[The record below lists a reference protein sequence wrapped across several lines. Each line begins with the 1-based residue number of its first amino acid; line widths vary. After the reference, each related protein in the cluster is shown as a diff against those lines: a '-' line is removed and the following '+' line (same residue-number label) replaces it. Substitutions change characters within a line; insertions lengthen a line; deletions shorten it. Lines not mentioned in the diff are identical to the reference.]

1 MRKVT
6 YSLALTLDGYIKD
19 EDGHFD
25 WGDPSEEVFRLATD
39 EVRGADVHLMGR
51 RLYETMVYWEPGA
64 EEQDWGELELRF
76 AELWRALPKVVFS
89 NSISEVVGNTRL
101 AGASLA
107 DEIAQ
112 LKAEPG
118 DGTIAIGGAEL
129 AHQVADLDLID
140 EYLLRVCP
148 VLVGGGTP
156 FFSRNNRRT
165 KLQLLDS
172 RTFESGVV
180 HLRYG
185 VIR

>member
-19 EDGHFD
+19 EDGSFD

-39 EVRGADVHLMGR
+39 EVRGVDVHLMGR
-51 RLYETMVYWEPGA
+51 RLYETMVYWEPTD
-64 EEQDWGELELRF
+64 EEREHGQLEEEF

-89 NSISEVVGNTRL
+89 NTITEVRGNTRIAVGTL
-101 AGASLA
+101 AE
-107 DEIAQ
+107 EIAQ
-112 LKAEPG
+112 LMSEPG

-140 EYLLRVCP
+140 EYLLRICP

-165 KLQLLDS
+165 ALELLDT

-180 HLRYG
+180 HLRYR

>member
-19 EDGHFD
+19 EDGSFD

-39 EVRGADVHLMGR
+39 EVRGVDVHLMGR
-51 RLYETMVYWEPGA
+51 RLYETMVYWEPTD
-64 EEQDWGELELRF
+64 EERDYGQLEEEF
-76 AELWRALPKVVFS
+76 AELWRALPKIVFS
-89 NSISEVVGNTRL
+89 NTITEVRGKTRIAGGTL
-101 AGASLA
+101 AE
-107 DEIAQ
+107 EIAQ
-112 LKAEPG
+112 LKNEPG
-118 DGTIAIGGAEL
+118 DGAIAIGGAEL

-140 EYLLRVCP
+140 EYLLRICP

-165 KLQLLDS
+165 ALELLDS

-180 HLRYG
+180 HLRYR

>member
-19 EDGHFD
+19 EDGSFD
-25 WGDPSEEVFRLATD
+25 WGDPSEDVFRMATD

-51 RLYETMVYWEPGA
+51 RLYETMVYWEPTDEDQGFGDL
-64 EEQDWGELELRF
+64 EQQF
-76 AELWRALPKVVFS
+76 AELWRALPKIVFS
-89 NSISEVVGNTRL
+89 NTITEVRGNTRL
-101 AGASLA
+101 AAGGLA
-107 DEIAQ
+107 EEVSR
-112 LKAEPG
+112 LKEEPG
-118 DGTIAIGGAEL
+118 NGTIAIGGAEL

-140 EYLLRVCP
+140 EYLLRICP

-165 KLQLLDS
+165 RLELLDS
-172 RTFESGVV
+172 RTFDSGVV
-180 HLRYG
+180 HLRYR